1 MNCLD
6 TTYSLLLTLYYLL
19 FTTDSQGNESAARVV
34 ELRVADELPVL
45 SIGLGAD
52 DFNRYT
58 YVVWWCDIC
67 GMMMWHMCD
76 DFVADELPVLS
87 IGLGADDFNR

>member
-1 MNCLD
+1 MCSLTIGNESAARVVELRVAD
-6 TTYSLLLTLYYLL
+6 ELPRYYLLFTTYSSLLTLYYLL

-52 DFNRYT
+52 DFNR
-58 YVVWWCDIC
+58 
-67 GMMMWHMCD
+67 
-76 DFVADELPVLS
+76 
-87 IGLGADDFNR
+87 